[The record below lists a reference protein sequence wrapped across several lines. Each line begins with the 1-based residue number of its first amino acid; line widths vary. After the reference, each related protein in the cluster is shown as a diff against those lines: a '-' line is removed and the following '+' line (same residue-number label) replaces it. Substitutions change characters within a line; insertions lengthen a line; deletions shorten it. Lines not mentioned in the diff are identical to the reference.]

1 MKKSGI
7 LNAEL
12 AGALAKLGHTDLVVV
27 GDCGLPRPKGVPVVD
42 LAVVFGVPRFA
53 DVVEALASEIVVER
67 CWVASEIAEAN
78 PEAHS
83 LVKRL
88 FGDPATMPHEDFKRR
103 SHDAVLFV
111 RTGEAAPYANVILQ
125 SGVPF

>member
-27 GDCGLPRPKGVPVVD
+27 GDCGLPRPDGVPVVD
-42 LAVVFGVPRFA
+42 LALVFGVPRFA
-53 DVVEALASEIVVER
+53 DVLEALASEIVVER
-67 CWVASEIAEAN
+67 CWVASEIEQAN
-78 PEAHS
+78 PDTHA
-83 LVKRL
+83 LVTRML
-88 FGDPATMPHEDFKRR
+88 GDLDTMPHEEFKRR
-103 SHDAVLFV
+103 SRDAVLFV
-111 RTGEAAPYANVILQ
+111 RTGEASPYANVILQ